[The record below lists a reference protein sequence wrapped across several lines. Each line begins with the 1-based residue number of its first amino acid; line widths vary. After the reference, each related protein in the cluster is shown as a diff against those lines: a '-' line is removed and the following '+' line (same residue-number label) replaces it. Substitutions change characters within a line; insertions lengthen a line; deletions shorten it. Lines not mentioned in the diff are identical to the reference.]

1 MSMDQ
6 FRNRLT
12 HQKRDAEIVGDYLW
26 YVRWVEKHYGDLGR
40 LAEAPAVIEA
50 PG

>member
-1 MSMDQ
+1 MSLDQ

-12 HQKRDAEIVGDYLW
+12 NQKRNAEIVRDYLS
-26 YVRWVEKHYGDLGR
+26 YFRWVEKHYGDLGR
-40 LAEAPAVIEA
+40 LAEAPAVIET